1 MAQVQTDRQ
10 PEPGGICY
18 CRKNTDEKGVL
29 CCNPKCPIVSF
40 HLSCLKI
47 ESIPKTWYC
56 PHCRNL
62 TEFKKSRKAKM
73 KESKGKKNPSVPN
86 PAMSYMYDFI
96 CLCKSKPSES
106 EKLLHCHNESC
117 ENGRYFHL
125 NCLKYKRM
133 PNNSQTTW
141 ICPPCCKKVKVTCPH
156 KGDDD
161 DDDDDVTFIQT
172 LNTPTEKYK
181 SMMSLGDNEF
191 NLISSPTG
199 WLDCAIIH
207 EAQILLA
214 NINKNISGFQRPTLG
229 PVGQFDIV
237 TSDFV
242 QVLHVNNN
250 HWVCVSSINCAPGY
264 VNLMDSLSNPVLSQ
278 EIVDLVKNLLGSRYK
293 GINQLP
299 VQQQLNM
306 SDCGVFAIAFATCL
320 LYGLNPSQVRFS
332 CLSNVFSLTFY
343 L

>member
-1 MAQVQTDRQ
+1 MT
-10 PEPGGICY
+10 
-18 CRKNTDEKGVL
+18 
-29 CCNPKCPIVSF
+29 
-40 HLSCLKI
+40 H
-47 ESIPKTWYC
+47 
-56 PHCRNL
+56 
-62 TEFKKSRKAKM
+62 
-73 KESKGKKNPSVPN
+73 
-86 PAMSYMYDFI
+86 
-96 CLCKSKPSES
+96 
-106 EKLLHCHNESC
+106 
-117 ENGRYFHL
+117 
-125 NCLKYKRM
+125 
-133 PNNSQTTW
+133 
-141 ICPPCCKKVKVTCPH
+141 PH
-156 KGDDD
+156 KDDD
-161 DDDDDVTFIQT
+161 DNVTFIQT
-172 LNTPTEKYK
+172 LSTPTARYK
-181 SMMSLGDNEF
+181 SMMSLGDHEF

-278 EIVDLVKNLLGSRYK
+278 EIVDLVKNLLGPSYK
-293 GINQLP
+293 GINHLP

-320 LYGLNPSQVRFS
+320 VYGLNPSQVRFNIPMMRPHLFN
-332 CLSNVFSLTFY
+332 CFKARAMWLFPTI
-343 L
+343 

>member
-1 MAQVQTDRQ
+1 
-10 PEPGGICY
+10 
-18 CRKNTDEKGVL
+18 
-29 CCNPKCPIVSF
+29 
-40 HLSCLKI
+40 
-47 ESIPKTWYC
+47 
-56 PHCRNL
+56 
-62 TEFKKSRKAKM
+62 
-73 KESKGKKNPSVPN
+73 
-86 PAMSYMYDFI
+86 MSYDFI
-96 CLCKSKPSES
+96 CVCKSKPSES
-106 EKLLHCHNESC
+106 EKLLHCHNKSC

-125 NCLKYKRM
+125 NCLNYKRM

-141 ICPPCCKKVKVTCPH
+141 ICPSCRKKVKVRRPH
-156 KGDDD
+156 KDDD
-161 DDDDDVTFIQT
+161 DDDGDVTFIQT
-172 LNTPTEKYK
+172 LSTPTEKYK
-181 SMMSLGDNEF
+181 SLMSLGDNEF

-242 QVLHVNNN
+242 QILHVNNN

-264 VNLMDSLSNPVLSQ
+264 VNLMDSLSNPVPSQ
-278 EIVDLVKNLLGSRYK
+278 EIVDLVKSLLGPSYK

-299 VQQQLNM
+299 VQQQLNT

-320 LYGLNPSQVRFS
+320 VYGQNPSQVRFNIPMMRPHLLN
-332 CLSNVFSLTFY
+332 CFKARAMQLFPTI
-343 L
+343 